1 MQSPKL
7 TRRELGQILAS
18 TALTA
23 AAAPPQRLTVLL
35 DWFVNPNHAPILV
48 AQQSGAFARAGLEV
62 EIIAPA
68 DASMPP
74 KLVASGHGDI
84 ALTDQP
90 HFHEQIAGGLP
101 LIRIGALI
109 DRPLSTLVG
118 LKRNGITTLASL
130 KGKRIGHGAGDAET
144 AMVGAMLATAGLT
157 LDDVHM
163 IDIGEQLSVALLIG
177 QVDAVTVYRNFELIQ
192 LRNAGAEPVSFD
204 YETNGVPWFEELIF
218 VTSPALASDS
228 RLPRFL
234 SAVQEGAAR
243 LRIDPQAAW
252 KACSIQQTD
261 LTTKLNHASWQATVP
276 YFATDPFALDTGRYT
291 RFAAFLAAT
300 HLIPAA
306 PDVAS
311 YTRQLHK

>member
-23 AAAPPQRLTVLL
+23 AAPPRRLTVLL
-35 DWFVNPNHAPILV
+35 DWFVNPNHAPILI

-62 EIIAPA
+62 ELIAPA

-109 DRPLSTLVG
+109 DRPLSALVG
-118 LKRNGITTLASL
+118 LKRNEISSLASL

-144 AMVGAMLATAGLT
+144 AMVGAMLATAGLA
-157 LDDVHM
+157 LGDVHM

-218 VTSPALASDS
+218 VTSPALASDP

-243 LRIDPQAAW
+243 LRIDPEGAW

-261 LTTKLNHASWQATVP
+261 LTTPLNHASWQATVP

-291 RFAAFLAAT
+291 KFAAFLAAT
-300 HLIPAA
+300 HLIPQA
-306 PDVAS
+306 PDVAN
-311 YTRQLHK
+311 YTRQLQK